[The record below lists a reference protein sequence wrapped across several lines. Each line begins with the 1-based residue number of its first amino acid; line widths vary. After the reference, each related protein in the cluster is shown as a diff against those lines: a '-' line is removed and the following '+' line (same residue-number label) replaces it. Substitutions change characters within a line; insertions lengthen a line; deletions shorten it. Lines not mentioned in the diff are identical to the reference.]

1 MEIIKPNQSIRPT
14 PAFLVAISLVSAT
27 LLSLE
32 IVLTRIFSVLYW
44 YHYAF
49 LAISI
54 CLTGASLAGLVLF
67 LFPGLT
73 KPEKLL
79 SKLSF
84 WSLLLGISIGL
95 GLILIDYP
103 AGPLSVFWLSLY
115 FVVPFFFGSLILG
128 LSFTKFS
135 QQINYLYSADLV
147 GAGFG
152 CLLTVLI
159 INLFGGP
166 NSLLVLSLLAA
177 LASLMFL
184 IGSHQDKLKP
194 YFWPA
199 IFAFCLLISIIKVY
213 PDQIISLKSTKN
225 SAPKSQLLYEG
236 WNEFSQI
243 TAWKNHSQK
252 SFYWSLSP
260 VVPQPT
266 APDYLPLLIDANA
279 LTPLHHFSGDLSQF
293 DWLKS
298 DLPAFAYRLLPPAP
312 QVYVIGAG
320 GGHDVLT
327 GLVAGASQVDGA
339 EINSLIVDLVENKLS
354 DFSGHLYDRSDV
366 DIAVT
371 DARSHLSNSDKK
383 YDLIVASLIDT
394 WAASAANAF
403 ALTENQLYTL
413 EAFQQY
419 LSHLNDQGILS
430 FVRWYSPSQP
440 AEIQRLASLSLS
452 SLKQSGATDPRQ
464 HIAVVANFARTQSDQ
479 GLAVVLVQ
487 KKPYSATQLEQIRQ
501 LGQELQFPVLYL
513 PGQNQDNP
521 VSRFILDFDQKK
533 SQNQYPYDLTPPTD
547 DRPFFFNFFSL
558 TQIFS
563 HFSFWKDQNLT
574 SPVISNLIIFCL
586 IFISIGLLIILLPW
600 FRSSL
605 INRFNRSFL
614 RSRIYYFAAL
624 GLGFMMTEVSLL
636 GRLTIYLGHPIYA
649 LIFVLFVFL
658 TLSGLGSRFSLFF
671 TFKNRYLM
679 PVAIIS
685 LIIINLLSCLFLFPI
700 TNLWPIQSKIM
711 ICLIQIAPLAFFLGM
726 PYPVAIKQIPSPLIP
741 WFFSINAIFGVLGS
755 VLGTLIILQ
764 LGFGFGLI
772 AATLSYLTIFVS
784 SKTLSPN

>member
-1 MEIIKPNQSIRPT
+1 MEIIKPNQSTRPT
-14 PAFLVAISLVSAT
+14 IVFLIAISLVSVT

-32 IVLTRIFSVLYW
+32 IVLTRIFSVIFW

-67 LFPGLT
+67 IFPGLT
-73 KPEKLL
+73 KSEKLSQQL
-79 SKLSF
+79 SL

-95 GLILIDYP
+95 GLICINYP
-103 AGPLSVFWLSLY
+103 AGPYSVFWLSLY
-115 FVVPFFFGSLILG
+115 FVVPFFFGSLILS

-135 QQINYLYSADLV
+135 QQINHLYSADLL

-152 CLLTVLI
+152 CLLVLI
-159 INLFGGP
+159 IINLLGAP
-166 NSLLVLSLLAA
+166 NSLLILSLLS
-177 LASLMFL
+177 LVASLIF
-184 IGSHQDKLKP
+184 SNAHPDKFKSYLLRLLC
-194 YFWPA
+194 
-199 IFAFCLLISIIKVY
+199 IFTLLFLLIKSY
-213 PDQIISLKSTKN
+213 PAQIISLESTKN
-225 SAPKSQLLYEG
+225 STLKSQLLYEG
-236 WNEFSQI
+236 WNTISQI

-266 APDYLPLLIDANA
+266 APDFLPLLIDANA

-298 DLPAFAYRLLPPAP
+298 DLPAFAYRLLSPAP

-339 EINSLIVDLVENKLS
+339 EINSLIVDLVKNKLS
-354 DFSGHLYDRSDV
+354 DFSGHLYDRPDV
-366 DIAVT
+366 DIAVA
-371 DARSHLSNSDKK
+371 DARSHLTNSDKK

-413 EAFQQY
+413 EAFAQY
-419 LSHLNDQGILS
+419 LDHLSERGILS
-430 FVRWYSPSQP
+430 FVRWYSPSRP

-452 SLKQSGATDPRQ
+452 ALQQSGVSDPRQ
-464 HIAVVANFARTQSDQ
+464 HIAVVANFSRTQSDQ

-487 KKPYSATQLEQIRQ
+487 KQPYSAAQLEQIGQ
-501 LGQELQFPVLYL
+501 LGQELQFPILYL

-521 VSRFILDFDQKK
+521 ISRFIQDFDQKK

-563 HFSFWKDQNLT
+563 DYSFWNDQNLT
-574 SPVISNLIIFCL
+574 SSAVNNLIIFCL
-586 IFISIGLLIILLPW
+586 IFLLIGLLIILLPW
-600 FRSSL
+600 FKSPI
-605 INRFNRSFL
+605 INRFGRSFL
-614 RSRIYYFAAL
+614 RQRIYYFATI
-624 GLGFMMTEVSLL
+624 GLGFMMAEVSLL
-636 GRLTIYLGHPIYA
+636 GRLTVYLGHPIYA
-649 LIFVLFVFL
+649 LVFVLFIFL
-658 TLSGLGSRFSLFF
+658 TLSGVGSRFSLFF
-671 TFKNRYLM
+671 TSKNRYLVPM
-679 PVAIIS
+679 IIVG
-685 LIIINLLSCLFLFPI
+685 LLVVNLLSCFFVFPG
-700 TNLWPIQSKIM
+700 TNLWSIQSKIL
-711 ICLIQIAPLAFFLGM
+711 ICFIQIAPLAFFLGM
-726 PYPVAIKQIPSPLIP
+726 PYPSAIKQIPSPLIP
-741 WFFSINAIFGVLGS
+741 WFFSISAIFGVLGL

-772 AATLSYLTIFVS
+772 VATLSYLTIFVS
-784 SKTLSPN
+784 SKALSPN